1 MPAFARVVVGY
12 TVQVTREPRAPWQRM
27 FRVNQSELVVV
38 ALACAYFFCV
48 LACNYILRPVR
59 DEMGIQRGSEGLTW
73 LMTGTLVVTVL
84 INPVFSLLVGRYPRR
99 WFIPVTYQFFAANLA
114 LFYLALHLYPHR
126 TEWLQDAFFIWMSVF
141 NLFIVSVFW
150 SFMSDLFTSE
160 QSRRLYPLIGVG
172 GTLGAI
178 FGSQLTSALVE
189 IVGPEAMLLVAAGML
204 ELAIVCMLLLDRQP
218 HGTVKQERLERAMP
232 WDGVVLIFR
241 RPYLALM
248 VLYMVLQTSLATLLY
263 FQQAGILEDWSSD
276 PKERTQ
282 LLADLNT
289 WVNLVTLGLQLFV
302 SSHVLSK
309 LGVTRTLLIAPA
321 VLLVAFAGLSIE
333 STVVVLAIAQV
344 STRAAEYAAAR
355 PARETLYTVVSRTE
369 RYQSKSFIDTFVYR
383 GGDAL
388 AGWGNQ
394 GLVLLGLSLP
404 VMAAASIP
412 LAACWIGAAYVLGR
426 RQEALATADPTGVR

>member
-1 MPAFARVVVGY
+1 MVARM
-12 TVQVTREPRAPWQRM
+12 TTEESPPWQRL
-27 FRVNQSELVVV
+27 FQVKAGELLVV

-73 LMTGTLVVTVL
+73 LMTGTLIVTVL
-84 INPVFSLLVGRYPRR
+84 INPVFSLLVGRFSRR
-99 WFIPVTYQFFAANLA
+99 WFIPVTYQFFALNLA
-114 LFYLALHLYPHR
+114 AFYVAMWLYPHR
-126 TEWLQDAFFIWMSVF
+126 TEWLQNAFFIWMSVF

-150 SFMSDLFTSE
+150 SFMSDLFSNE
-160 QSRRLYPLIGVG
+160 QGKRLYPLIGVG

-178 FGSQLTSALVE
+178 FGSQLTSALVD
-189 IVGPEAMLLVAAGML
+189 IVGPEAMLLVAAGAL
-204 ELAIVCMLLLDRQP
+204 ELAIVFVLLLDRQVIP
-218 HGTVKQERLERAMP
+218 GGTVKAERVERAHA
-232 WDGVVLIFR
+232 WDGLVQVVTKS
-241 RPYLALM
+241 YLRLV

-263 FQQAGILEDWSSD
+263 FQQAGILDDWSSD
-276 PKERTQ
+276 KSERTQ

-289 WVNLVTLGLQLFV
+289 YVNLVTLALQLFV
-302 SSHVLSK
+302 SSRVISRF
-309 LGVTRTLLIAPA
+309 GITRTLLIAPC
-321 VLLVAFAGLSIE
+321 VLALAFGGLSIA
-333 STVVVLAIAQV
+333 STIVVLAIAQI

-404 VMAAASIP
+404 VMAAVSIP
-412 LAACWIGAAYVLGR
+412 LAFCWIGAAFVLGR
-426 RQEALATADPTGVR
+426 RQEALARAAR

>member
-1 MPAFARVVVGY
+1 MTATAAPA
-12 TVQVTREPRAPWQRM
+12 WQRL
-27 FRVNQSELVVV
+27 FQVKRGELLAVV
-38 ALACAYFFCV
+38 LACAYFFCV

-59 DEMGIQRGSEGLTW
+59 DEMGIQRGAEGLTW
-73 LMTGTLVVTVL
+73 LMTGTLIVTIA
-84 INPVFSLLVGRYPRR
+84 INPLFGLLVGRTSRR
-99 WFIPVTYQFFAANLA
+99 RFIPITYQVFVANLA
-114 LFYLALHLYPHR
+114 LFYVALQLYPHR
-126 TEWLQDAFFIWMSVF
+126 TEWLQNAFFVWMSVF

-150 SFMSDLFTSE
+150 SLMSDLFTSE
-160 QSRRLYPLIGVG
+160 QGRRLYPLIGVG

-178 FGSQLTSALVE
+178 FGSQLTSGLVE
-189 IVGPEAMLLVAAGML
+189 LVGPEAMLLVAAGML
-204 ELAIVCMLLLDRQP
+204 ELAIVFVLLLDRQARREL
-218 HGTVKQERLERAMP
+218 GTRGAVKAEQVQRSSA
-232 WDGVVLIFR
+232 WDGMRLVVT
-241 RPYLALM
+241 RPYLAMM

-263 FQQAGILEDWSSD
+263 FQQAGILEGWSAN

-289 WVNLVTLGLQLFV
+289 WVNLTTLALQLFV
-302 SSHVLSK
+302 SGRLLSRF
-309 LGVTRTLLIAPA
+309 GVTRMLLIAPA
-321 VLLVAFAGLSIE
+321 VLALAFVGLSLE
-333 STVVVLAIAQV
+333 SSIVVLAIAQIA
-344 STRAAEYAAAR
+344 TRAAEYAAAR

-412 LAACWIGAAYVLGR
+412 LAGCWIAAAYLLGR
-426 RQEALATADPTGVR
+426 RQEALAAAQP

>member
-1 MPAFARVVVGY
+1 VPL
-12 TVQVTREPRAPWQRM
+12 VTAPWQRL
-27 FRVNQSELVVV
+27 FRVKAGELVVV
-38 ALACAYFFCV
+38 TLACAYFFCV

-73 LMTGTLVVTVL
+73 LMTGTLIVTVL
-84 INPVFSLLVGRYPRR
+84 INPVFSLLVGRTSRR

-114 LFYLALHLYPHR
+114 LFYLALQFYPHR
-126 TEWLQDAFFIWMSVF
+126 TAWLQDAFFIWMSVF

-150 SFMSDLFTSE
+150 AFMSDLFTSE
-160 QSRRLYPLIGVG
+160 QGKRLYPLIGVG

-189 IVGPEAMLLVAAGML
+189 LVGPPAMLLVAAGML
-204 ELAIVCMLLLDRQP
+204 ELAIVCMLLLDRQAP
-218 HGTVKQERLERAMP
+218 RGIVKRETVERSMP

-333 STVVVLAIAQV
+333 STVVGARD
-344 STRAAEYAAAR
+344 RAGLDPRRRVRRRTAR
-355 PARETLYTVVSRTE
+355 PRDAVHGGLARRALSVEELHRHVRLSR
-369 RYQSKSFIDTFVYR
+369 RRRARRLGQPGSGAPRAVAPRDGGGIDPAGRMLDRR
-383 GGDAL
+383 GLRA
-388 AGWGNQ
+388 
-394 GLVLLGLSLP
+394 
-404 VMAAASIP
+404 
-412 LAACWIGAAYVLGR
+412 GAAPGGAGKHCHPLT
-426 RQEALATADPTGVR
+426 L